1 MKKKAVIYLYLAPV
15 LLLMQGCLE
24 NNVIPEFR
32 GSLENSAEMLV
43 YFESQG
49 DYINS
54 MEAPSLVTASEVNS
68 NAENYLI
75 LDLRSH
81 DKFQNGHIR
90 GAVNLE
96 AKDLLTYF
104 KQNDTRAYS
113 KAVLVSASGQASSYY
128 ATLLRLLGYRN
139 VYTLNF
145 GMASWNTAFSSVWNA
160 HTGNSP
166 DMKFFTN
173 TSGQRHAKTPLP
185 RLEFK
190 TDSKSI
196 KDKIEE
202 RVTEMLIEG
211 FNEDLIYEG
220 DSVTG
225 PAITAEHLFPE
236 TGVWKYYSVCY
247 GSDALYE
254 AVGIF
259 NPYSGLGH
267 PAGVVIY
274 APFSSLKSSNFL
286 QTMPTDKQIGIYC
299 YNGQYSASAAAYLRL
314 LGYDAKSML
323 YGAHMLFYSR
333 MLYDPLLAKY
343 AFDKYTA
350 PSYPFVTGD

>member
-1 MKKKAVIYLYLAPV
+1 MKNKIFIYLYLAPV
-15 LLLMQGCLE
+15 LLFMQGCLE

-68 NAENYLI
+68 SAENYLI

-81 DKFQNGHIR
+81 DKFQAGHIK

-96 AKDLLTYF
+96 AKDLLSYF
-104 KQNDTRAYS
+104 KQNDAKKYS
-113 KAVLVSASGQASSYY
+113 KVVLVSASGQASSYY
-128 ATLLRLLGYRN
+128 TTLLRLAGYSN
-139 VYTLNF
+139 VYTLSF
-145 GMASWNTAFSSVWNA
+145 GMASWNRAFSSVWNE
-160 HTGNSP
+160 HTSDSP
-166 DMKFFTN
+166 DMKYFTN
-173 TSGQRHAKTPLP
+173 TSGHRNAKTPLP
-185 RLEFK
+185 KIDFK
-190 TDSKSI
+190 TDSRDI

-211 FNEDLIYEG
+211 FNEDLVYEG
-220 DSVTG
+220 DSVSG
-225 PAITAEHLFPE
+225 PAITVSHMFPE
-236 TGVWKYYSVCY
+236 SGARKYYSVCY

-254 AVGIF
+254 AVGMF
-259 NPYSGLGH
+259 NPYSGQGH
-267 PAGVVIY
+267 PTGVIVY

-286 QTMPTDKQIGIYC
+286 QTMPTDKKIGIYC

-323 YGAHMLFYSR
+323 FGAHMLFYSR

-350 PSYPFVTGD
+350 ADYPFVTGD